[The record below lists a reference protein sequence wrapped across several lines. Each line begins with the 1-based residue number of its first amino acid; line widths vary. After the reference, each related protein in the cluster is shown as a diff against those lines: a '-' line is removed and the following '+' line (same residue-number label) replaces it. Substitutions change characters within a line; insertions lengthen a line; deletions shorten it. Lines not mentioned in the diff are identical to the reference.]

1 MKPTSHAPDT
11 TTRDRNGRSLLET
24 AKSFLFV
31 PGDRPE
37 RFPKAMRC
45 DADVV
50 IIDWE
55 ASVTPA
61 NKQSAR
67 ENTIAFLNGVD
78 DCKVA
83 IRVNPFDGRDFAD
96 DALALREIR
105 ERIAG
110 VFLTMVDS
118 GAQLVAAADA
128 LPTDLPLVAMIETAR
143 GILHVEEITTSN
155 RICRLAFGNMDFQ
168 TELELPPE
176 ENVGLIY
183 PSSRMIVASRAAGLP
198 APVSGVTENI
208 ADLEVFERSARLE
221 RNLGFLGKLCVHPT
235 QLALTNVIF
244 APSVEEVEWA
254 KRVIAATRNSHAVML
269 DGRMIDRPVIDRA
282 KNILSRLGTA
292 SI

>member
-1 MKPTSHAPDT
+1 MKLTSHATSTATQDQ
-11 TTRDRNGRSLLET
+11 NGRSLFET

-37 RFPKAMRC
+37 RFPKALRC

-55 ASVTPA
+55 ASVIPA

-67 ENTIAFLNGVD
+67 DNTITFLNGVD
-78 DCKVA
+78 HCNVA
-83 IRVNPFDGRDFAD
+83 IRVNPFGCRDFVD
-96 DALALREIR
+96 DALALREIS

-110 VFLTMVDS
+110 AFLTMVDS
-118 GAQLVAAADA
+118 GAQLVATADA
-128 LPTDLPLVAMIETAR
+128 LPADLPLVAMIETAR

-183 PSSRMIVASRAAGLP
+183 PSSRMVVASRAAGLP
-198 APVSGVTENI
+198 APISGATENI
-208 ADLEVFERSARLE
+208 ADLAFFERSARLE
-221 RNLGFLGKLCVHPT
+221 RNLGFLAKLCVHPK
-235 QLALTNVIF
+235 QLAFANLIF
-244 APSVEEVEWA
+244 TPSCEEVEWA
-254 KRVIAATRNSHAVML
+254 KRVIAATHNSHAVMI
-269 DGRMIDRPVIDRA
+269 DGRMIDRPVVDRA
-282 KNILSRLGTA
+282 KNILTRWGMLPH
-292 SI
+292 